1 MHHTVQS
8 PLPFDY
14 VSEPLE
20 ILD

>member
-14 VSEPLE
+14 VYQPLE